1 MIMGSEKGFSK
12 TALYEEHKKIGAKM
26 VPFAGWEMPLQYSG
40 IIEEHLTV
48 RKKAGLF
55 DVSHMGQVFISGK
68 DSISFL
74 QKLVPQDISKLPSG
88 KAVYTQLIN
97 EEGGIID
104 DLIIYRLDNDN
115 NYRFLLIINASRIE
129 EDTTWLS
136 GNKENL
142 DLVVDNQS
150 NNLSMIALQGPLAS
164 DILDNTGI
172 TKENQP
178 KRFFIKEAKLL
189 NSDVLIAST
198 GYTGEDG
205 FEIII
210 KNEEAARLWEE
221 ILSKGEKFG
230 IKPIGLAARD
240 TLRLEAGLFLYGQD
254 MNENTTPV
262 EASLT
267 WTISKDKKEDYFGK
281 NKILS
286 QINQKNEAKKLVG
299 FKMID
304 KSIPRH
310 DYRIYI
316 NNEDAGVV
324 TSGGVASFISEN
336 IGLGY
341 INTGKSTSVGTKI
354 DIMIRGKLHP
364 AEIVKRPFYSH
375 N

>member
-12 TALYEEHKKIGAKM
+12 TALHEEHKKIGAKM

-55 DVSHMGQVFISGK
+55 DVSHMGQVFVSGK
-68 DSISFL
+68 DSIIFL
-74 QKLVPQDISKLPSG
+74 QKLVPQDISKLPSK

-129 EDTTWLS
+129 EDTAWLL

-142 DLVVDNQS
+142 DLVIDNQS
-150 NNLSMIALQGPLAS
+150 NNLSMIALQGPMAS
-164 DILDNTGI
+164 DILDYMGI

-178 KRFFIKEAKLL
+178 KRFFIKETKLL

-230 IKPIGLAARD
+230 LKPIGLAARD

-341 INTGKSTSVGTKI
+341 INTDKSTSVGTKI